1 MNTETIYTLL
11 SGFNEIVVKI
21 LNNYFLSSSLKHFVY
36 RDFKCLIEKFSKENH
51 DIHAPI
57 KKKLLTLNHVPY
69 IQKVLKEAIIK
80 QSQLEIAYIKI
91 KTIENLKLYIYIYI
105 YTYV

>member
-1 MNTETIYTLL
+1 MFI
-11 SGFNEIVVKI
+11 EII
-21 LNNYFLSSSLKHFVY
+21 
-36 RDFKCLIEKFSKENH
+36 KCLIGKFSKENH

-57 KKKLLTLNHVPY
+57 KKKLLTFNHVPY

-91 KTIENLKLYIYIYI
+91 KTIENLKLYIL
-105 YTYV
+105 